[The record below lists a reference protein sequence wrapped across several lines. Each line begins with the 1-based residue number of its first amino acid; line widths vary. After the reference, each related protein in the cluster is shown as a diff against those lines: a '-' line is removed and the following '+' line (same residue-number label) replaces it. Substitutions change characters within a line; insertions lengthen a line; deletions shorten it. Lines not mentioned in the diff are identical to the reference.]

1 MADISYYKQLIFSN
15 FNRLTKNQKKIAQFL
30 IDYPEDFA
38 FSSIENIAE
47 RLNVGKSTIVRLAQS
62 LGYDGFLE
70 LKTELSNKLRSDLS
84 LTKKFTD
91 ALKSSPAKSD
101 FISMITNNEISN
113 IQRTMQHFDKNLF
126 YKAVKI
132 FVSAPNIYTMGLGI
146 SSFIAQIAAYYLNR
160 ITMRAKSFTHGSLS
174 LEEQIISLKKDDAI
188 LVISLPPYAYP
199 TIEATEAA
207 QYRGVKII
215 SITDKLTSPITQFS
229 DVVFTVE
236 TDNIVFI
243 NTVSSVLTICYVL
256 AAGVGLSDRATSLT
270 ALSLFEKVESDYGF
284 DIHTDFFK

>member
-1 MADISYYKQLIFSN
+1 MADLSHYKQLIFNN
-15 FNRLTKNQKKIAQFL
+15 FNKLTKNQKKIAQYL
-30 IDYPEDFA
+30 LDHPEEFA
-38 FSSIENIAE
+38 FSSVETIAE
-47 RLNVGKSTIVRLAQS
+47 KLNVGKSTIVRLAQT
-62 LGYDGFLE
+62 LGYEGFLE
-70 LKTELSNKLRSDLS
+70 LKTELSNELRSDLS
-84 LTKKFTD
+84 LTKKFKD

-101 FISMITNNEISN
+101 FIATIANNEINN
-113 IQRTMQHFDKNLF
+113 IRSTMQSFDKDLF

-132 FVSAPNIYTMGLGI
+132 FVAAPNIYTMGVGI

-160 ITMRAKSFTHGSLS
+160 VTMRARSFTHGSLS

-188 LVISLPPYAYP
+188 LIISLPPYAYP
-199 TIEATEAA
+199 TIEAAEAA
-207 QYRGVKII
+207 QYRGIKII

-229 DVVFTVE
+229 DVVFTTE

-243 NTVSSVLTICYVL
+243 NTISSVLTIVYIL

-270 ALSLFEKVESDYGF
+270 ALSLFEKVESEYGF